1 MGLCKVRNNEASRA
15 TRKAYLY
22 FFGYKSGAPRAAPG
36 GWAPSAPRQVQ
47 KLHPEPCLER
57 GKLEYL
63 AVLALEGYPFRK
75 ASLSGML

>member
-1 MGLCKVRNNEASRA
+1 MRLARLIYIFLGTNPEPLELRLA
-15 TRKAYLY
+15 
-22 FFGYKSGAPRAAPG
+22 G
-36 GWAPSAPRQVQ
+36 GHRQLPARYRR
-47 KLHPEPCLER
+47 LHPEPCLER

>member
-1 MGLCKVRNNEASRA
+1 MRLARLIYIFLGTN
-15 TRKAYLY
+15 
-22 FFGYKSGAPRAAPG
+22 
-36 GWAPSAPRQVQ
+36 
-47 KLHPEPCLER
+47 PEPLELRLAGGHRQLPARYRGCTQSPVCVMER